1 MNLFIFLILFIP
13 SSWSMSV
20 ENRIYGDG
28 ICGEWQ
34 LVKVTNQTDKKVYL
48 MDGHIS
54 IIFNCKLNTWQTLES
69 KVVVG
74 AGIWFL
80 DEQTSQL
87 QISVDGVSKL
97 IPVLWVD
104 EQTMILVMDD
114 EHMEYKRVGF

>member
-1 MNLFIFLILFIP
+1 MKLFIFLILFIP

-20 ENRIYGDG
+20 ENRIYGDA

-34 LVKVTNQTDKKVYL
+34 LVKVTNQIDKTIYL

-54 IIFNCKLNTWQTLES
+54 IIFNCELNTWQTLES
-69 KVVVG
+69 KVVLG